1 MILDGQYGQGHVMC
15 MEFIL
20 EGRRCDILMYI
31 RIHARMRAG
40 GRRRAGRYLGSRPST
55 PWIIS

>member
-31 RIHARMRAG
+31 RIHARMCAG
-40 GRRRAGRYLGSRPST
+40 GRRRAGRYLV
-55 PWIIS
+55 W

>member
-1 MILDGQYGQGHVMC
+1 MFIIIHGQYGQGHVMC

-31 RIHARMRAG
+31 RIHAHMSGARGHAVE
-40 GRRRAGRYLGSRPST
+40 
-55 PWIIS
+55 